1 MVIYEPG
8 LQADQF
14 EGIPVERNLEK
25 FKENAQVIVANRWTA
40 ELKDVEQKVYTR
52 DLYKRD

>member
-8 LQADQF
+8 LKGEQF

-25 FKENAQVIVANRWTA
+25 FKEQSQVIVANRWTE
-40 ELKDVEQKVYTR
+40 ELKDVANKVYTR
-52 DLYKRD
+52 DLYRRD

>member
-1 MVIYEPG
+1 MYEPG

-25 FKENAQVIVANRWTA
+25 FKQNAQVIVANRWTA